1 MRIKHRH
8 RHARGRTSGVT
19 LLELLVV
26 MAIAAVLL
34 GVAVPGFQQTFA
46 ETRAATRASDL
57 VGALAMTRG
66 EAIRRNVRVT
76 LCKTSDPAATPL
88 ACEAAATWNEAW
100 LLFVDNV
107 HVPGN
112 VAGVIDGADQVLR
125 VFHPQGKGALS
136 GGANY
141 ALGIS
146 YLGNGA
152 SRGIKA
158 GGVAGLPNGTFTHC
172 VDGKERKII
181 VSASGRV
188 RVAKGACA

>member
-1 MRIKHRH
+1 MHTICGVDHTYRQS
-8 RHARGRTSGVT
+8 RGMT
-19 LLELLVV
+19 LIELLVV
-26 MAIAAVLL
+26 IAIAAVLL

-57 VGALAMTRG
+57 VGALATTRS

-76 LCKTSDPAATPL
+76 LCKTSNPSATPL
-88 ACEAAATWNEAW
+88 ACEATATWNEAW
-100 LLFVDNV
+100 LLFVDHV

-112 VAGVIDGADQVLR
+112 VVGVIDGADQVLR
-125 VFHPQGKGALS
+125 VFHPQGRGTLS

-152 SRGIKA
+152 SRGVKA
-158 GGVAGLPNGTFTHC
+158 GGAAGLPNGTFTHC
-172 VDGKERKII
+172 VNGKERKII
-181 VSASGRV
+181 VNASGRV
-188 RVAKGACA
+188 RVAKGTCA